1 MDAPRAQLST
11 SEVALEAGSWMVG
24 LGVISMALFPFALP
38 ALVLALV
45 LVLPALPL
53 ALVALVIWLLARII
67 LLPLRRLRSRSSSR
81 RAAASQVD
89 EAPALAEVSGMR
101 PRAQSPTGRTNAA
114 SVR

>member
-1 MDAPRAQLST
+1 MDARRAQLST

-53 ALVALVIWLLARII
+53 ALVALVIWLLARI
-67 LLPLRRLRSRSSSR
+67 LRPPLRFVRTRFERPQ
-81 RAAASQVD
+81 AAGPRG
-89 EAPALAEVSGMR
+89 EAPGRATASARTR
-101 PRAQSPTGRTNAA
+101 PAVHAHVARRPG
-114 SVR
+114 

>member
-24 LGVISMALFPFALP
+24 LGVVSMTLFPFALP
-38 ALVLALV
+38 GLVLALV

-53 ALVALVIWLLARII
+53 MLVALVIWLLARII
-67 LLPLRRLRSRSSSR
+67 RLPLRLMRSR
-81 RAAASQVD
+81 RAAAAQPD
-89 EAPALAEVSGMR
+89 EAPALTEVSGTR
-101 PRAQSPTGRTNAA
+101 PHAQSPTARMNAA